1 MTVLKKS
8 LFILFTAL
16 LLLAPWQ
23 QTSFA
28 APAGDYKVAFV
39 ERIIDPFT
47 LEVSIGRQLHT
58 VRLLGVSPLDGLK
71 PGQQK
76 KLKELKAE
84 QYAASFL
91 LRTWVYLEFD
101 VDNKDSADRL
111 LAYVWLEKPEK
122 KDQQE
127 IGTKMYNGRLLRDG
141 YGQWSLD
148 LPNYKYSSS
157 LRSLSEE
164 AQKQHLGI
172 WSGQ

>member
-1 MTVLKKS
+1 M
-8 LFILFTAL
+8 
-16 LLLAPWQ
+16 LAPWQ
-23 QTSFA
+23 QASLA
-28 APAGDYKVAFV
+28 APAADYKVAFV

-47 LEVSIGRQLHT
+47 LEVSIGRRLQT
-58 VRLLGVSPLDGLK
+58 VRLLGVSPQDGLK
-71 PGQQK
+71 PELQT
-76 KLKELKAE
+76 KLRELKAE
-84 QYAASFL
+84 QYAASL
-91 LRTWVYLEFD
+91 LSRTFVYLEFD

-127 IGTKMYNGRLLRDG
+127 ISTKMYNGKLLRDG

-148 LPNYKYSSS
+148 LPNYKYSAS

>member
-1 MTVLKKS
+1 M
-8 LFILFTAL
+8 
-16 LLLAPWQ
+16 LAPGQ
-23 QTSFA
+23 QASLA
-28 APAGDYKVAFV
+28 APSADYKVAFV

-47 LEVSIGRQLHT
+47 LEVSIGRRLQT
-58 VRLLGVSPLDGLK
+58 VRLLGVSPQDGLK
-71 PGQQK
+71 QEFQT
-76 KLKELKAE
+76 KLRELKAE
-84 QYAASFL
+84 QYAASL
-91 LRTWVYLEFD
+91 LSRTFVYLEFD

-127 IGTKMYNGRLLRDG
+127 ISTKMYNGKLLRDG

-148 LPNYKYSSS
+148 LPNYKYSAS